1 MLVISRKKG
10 ESLLIGD
17 DIEITVEKID
27 SSSVKISIKAPKE
40 KVILRKEVYE
50 KVKDEN
56 SNAIATTKDILKILK
71 YEDNMYTAN
80 PYNIYKQNSVNMASS
95 QQLLLMLLDGAVKYT
110 KIARMAIL
118 NKDIAKAHK
127 ELVRVQDIFL
137 ELMITMD
144 KNTKYMEDLYNIYD
158 FIKNELVKA
167 NIKKDITIID
177 NTLPLIE
184 EIRDMWYEV
193 DAKIK
198 SGK

>member
-1 MLVISRKKG
+1 
-10 ESLLIGD
+10 
-17 DIEITVEKID
+17 
-27 SSSVKISIKAPKE
+27 
-40 KVILRKEVYE
+40 
-50 KVKDEN
+50 
-56 SNAIATTKDILKILK
+56 
-71 YEDNMYTAN
+71 MYTSN

-110 KIARMAIL
+110 KIARMDIL

-158 FIKNELVKA
+158 FIKNELAKA

>member
-1 MLVISRKKG
+1 
-10 ESLLIGD
+10 
-17 DIEITVEKID
+17 
-27 SSSVKISIKAPKE
+27 
-40 KVILRKEVYE
+40 
-50 KVKDEN
+50 
-56 SNAIATTKDILKILK
+56 
-71 YEDNMYTAN
+71 MYTSN

-95 QQLLLMLLDGAVKYT
+95 QQLRLMLLDGAVKYT

-118 NKDIAKAHK
+118 NKDIARAHK

-158 FIKNELVKA
+158 FIKNELAKE

-177 NTLPLIE
+177 NTLSLIE

>member
-1 MLVISRKKG
+1 
-10 ESLLIGD
+10 
-17 DIEITVEKID
+17 
-27 SSSVKISIKAPKE
+27 
-40 KVILRKEVYE
+40 
-50 KVKDEN
+50 
-56 SNAIATTKDILKILK
+56 
-71 YEDNMYTAN
+71 MYTAN
-80 PYNIYKQNSVNMASS
+80 PYNIYKQNSVNMASI

-110 KIARMAIL
+110 KIAKMAIL
-118 NKDIAKAHK
+118 NKDIQRAHK

-144 KNTKYMEDLYNIYD
+144 KNTKYMEDLYNIYN

-167 NIKKDITIID
+167 NMKKDVKIID
-177 NTLPLIE
+177 EILPIIE

>member
-1 MLVISRKKG
+1 
-10 ESLLIGD
+10 
-17 DIEITVEKID
+17 
-27 SSSVKISIKAPKE
+27 
-40 KVILRKEVYE
+40 
-50 KVKDEN
+50 
-56 SNAIATTKDILKILK
+56 
-71 YEDNMYTAN
+71 MYTAN

-110 KIARMAIL
+110 KIAKMAIL
-118 NKDIAKAHK
+118 NKDIQRAHK

>member
-1 MLVISRKKG
+1 
-10 ESLLIGD
+10 
-17 DIEITVEKID
+17 
-27 SSSVKISIKAPKE
+27 
-40 KVILRKEVYE
+40 
-50 KVKDEN
+50 
-56 SNAIATTKDILKILK
+56 
-71 YEDNMYTAN
+71 MYTTN

-118 NKDIAKAHK
+118 NKDIPRAHK

-144 KNTKYMEDLYNIYD
+144 KNTKYMEDLYNLYD
-158 FIKNELVKA
+158 FIKNELAKA

>member
-1 MLVISRKKG
+1 
-10 ESLLIGD
+10 
-17 DIEITVEKID
+17 
-27 SSSVKISIKAPKE
+27 
-40 KVILRKEVYE
+40 
-50 KVKDEN
+50 
-56 SNAIATTKDILKILK
+56 
-71 YEDNMYTAN
+71 MYTAN

-118 NKDIAKAHK
+118 NKDIPRAHK

>member
-1 MLVISRKKG
+1 
-10 ESLLIGD
+10 
-17 DIEITVEKID
+17 
-27 SSSVKISIKAPKE
+27 
-40 KVILRKEVYE
+40 
-50 KVKDEN
+50 
-56 SNAIATTKDILKILK
+56 
-71 YEDNMYTAN
+71 MYTSN

-118 NKDIAKAHK
+118 NKDIARAHK

-137 ELMITMD
+137 EIMITMD
-144 KNTKYMEDLYNIYD
+144 KNTKYMEDLYNVYE
-158 FIKNELVKA
+158 FIKNELAKA

>member
-1 MLVISRKKG
+1 
-10 ESLLIGD
+10 
-17 DIEITVEKID
+17 
-27 SSSVKISIKAPKE
+27 
-40 KVILRKEVYE
+40 
-50 KVKDEN
+50 
-56 SNAIATTKDILKILK
+56 
-71 YEDNMYTAN
+71 MYTSN

-118 NKDIAKAHK
+118 NKDIARAHK

-158 FIKNELVKA
+158 FIKNELAKA

-177 NTLPLIE
+177 NTLSIIE

>member
-1 MLVISRKKG
+1 
-10 ESLLIGD
+10 
-17 DIEITVEKID
+17 
-27 SSSVKISIKAPKE
+27 
-40 KVILRKEVYE
+40 
-50 KVKDEN
+50 
-56 SNAIATTKDILKILK
+56 
-71 YEDNMYTAN
+71 MYTAN

-110 KIARMAIL
+110 KIAKMAIL
-118 NKDIAKAHK
+118 NKDIPRAHK

-144 KNTKYMEDLYNIYD
+144 KNTKYMEDLYNLYD
-158 FIKNELVKA
+158 FIKNELAKA

>member
-1 MLVISRKKG
+1 
-10 ESLLIGD
+10 
-17 DIEITVEKID
+17 
-27 SSSVKISIKAPKE
+27 
-40 KVILRKEVYE
+40 
-50 KVKDEN
+50 
-56 SNAIATTKDILKILK
+56 
-71 YEDNMYTAN
+71 MYTAN
-80 PYNIYKQNSVNMASS
+80 PYNIYKQNAVNMASS

-118 NKDIAKAHK
+118 NKDIARAHK

-137 ELMITMD
+137 VLIITMD

>member
-1 MLVISRKKG
+1 
-10 ESLLIGD
+10 
-17 DIEITVEKID
+17 
-27 SSSVKISIKAPKE
+27 
-40 KVILRKEVYE
+40 
-50 KVKDEN
+50 
-56 SNAIATTKDILKILK
+56 
-71 YEDNMYTAN
+71 MYTAN

-158 FIKNELVKA
+158 FIKNELAKA

-198 SGK
+198 SGKL

>member
-1 MLVISRKKG
+1 
-10 ESLLIGD
+10 
-17 DIEITVEKID
+17 
-27 SSSVKISIKAPKE
+27 
-40 KVILRKEVYE
+40 
-50 KVKDEN
+50 
-56 SNAIATTKDILKILK
+56 
-71 YEDNMYTAN
+71 MYTSN

-118 NKDIAKAHK
+118 NKDIARAHK

-158 FIKNELVKA
+158 FIKNELAKA

-177 NTLPLIE
+177 NTLSLIE

-193 DAKIK
+193 DKKIK

>member
-1 MLVISRKKG
+1 
-10 ESLLIGD
+10 
-17 DIEITVEKID
+17 
-27 SSSVKISIKAPKE
+27 
-40 KVILRKEVYE
+40 
-50 KVKDEN
+50 
-56 SNAIATTKDILKILK
+56 
-71 YEDNMYTAN
+71 MYTAN

-118 NKDIAKAHK
+118 NKDIPRAHK

-177 NTLPLIE
+177 NTLSLIE

>member
-1 MLVISRKKG
+1 
-10 ESLLIGD
+10 
-17 DIEITVEKID
+17 
-27 SSSVKISIKAPKE
+27 
-40 KVILRKEVYE
+40 
-50 KVKDEN
+50 
-56 SNAIATTKDILKILK
+56 
-71 YEDNMYTAN
+71 MYTAN

-110 KIARMAIL
+110 KIAKMAIL
-118 NKDIAKAHK
+118 NKDIARAHK

-158 FIKNELVKA
+158 FIKNELAKA

-193 DAKIK
+193 DEKIK

>member
-1 MLVISRKKG
+1 
-10 ESLLIGD
+10 
-17 DIEITVEKID
+17 
-27 SSSVKISIKAPKE
+27 
-40 KVILRKEVYE
+40 
-50 KVKDEN
+50 
-56 SNAIATTKDILKILK
+56 
-71 YEDNMYTAN
+71 MYTAN
-80 PYNIYKQNSVNMASS
+80 PYNVYKQNSVNMASS

-110 KIARMAIL
+110 KIARLAIL
-118 NKDIAKAHK
+118 NKDIPRAHK

-158 FIKNELVKA
+158 FIKNELAKA

-193 DAKIK
+193 DKKIK